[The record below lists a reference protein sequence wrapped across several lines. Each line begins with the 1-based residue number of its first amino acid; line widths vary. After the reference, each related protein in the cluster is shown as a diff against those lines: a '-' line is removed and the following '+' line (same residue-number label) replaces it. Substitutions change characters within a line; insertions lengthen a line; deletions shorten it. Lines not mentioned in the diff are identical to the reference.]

1 MDTEDGWN
9 RSKFGPIEKFLM
21 YYENIEREKAR
32 ERGRV
37 KEGQGGSSF
46 VKEGQ
51 GASRRVKEPIEAC
64 LGNYHIASLFTR
76 QQMKELS
83 DWLVL
88 EQLVS
93 IFVYCF
99 GSFAVPPGGQPRQE
113 SLWKLEV
120 TGLTL
125 TRRKKGSGSNKRKLK
140 RYFLTRLNPAIP
152 FI

>member
-1 MDTEDGWN
+1 
-9 RSKFGPIEKFLM
+9 M

-32 ERGRV
+32 ERG
-37 KEGQGGSSF
+37 
-46 VKEGQ
+46 
-51 GASRRVKEPIEAC
+51 RVKEPIEAC